1 MWETGYPFFSKG
13 NTEIKRHR
21 PLTATM
27 PLRKRPTKDHRD
39 TLPHHH
45 RSKFSDQCGSEEE
58 FERFFQELNTELETN
73 PDSYKKREDFERLK
87 KRWAKKHEL
96 KYLPTSA
103 DIYNAL
109 DDEKKTKFRPLLL
122 KKPTRTLSGV
132 APVAVMTSPASC
144 PHGKCSYCPGGVE
157 TGSPQSYTGQEPA
170 ALRAGNHGF
179 DPFLQVTAR
188 LAQYQNIGHVT
199 DKVDLIIMGG
209 TFPARDESYQ
219 ECFVKGCFDALN
231 SFPGKSS
238 TTKGPRRSH
247 PRFSPTFGEA
257 KKQNEKAPSRC
268 IGLTIETRPDWCME
282 PHIDQILKLGGT
294 RVELGVQTLSNSILE
309 QVERGHTVEDS
320 IKATRLLKDA
330 GLKVCY
336 HMMPGLPG
344 SDYHHSLESLKTIF
358 SDERFMPDMLK
369 IYPTLVMKGT
379 KMYRLYRTGNYQ
391 PLGTEQ
397 AASLV
402 AEAKSFVPP
411 WVRIQRIQ
419 RDIPSGLIADGVK
432 RSDLRMVAREKM
444 KEKGT
449 RCRCIRCREVG
460 FHRQSEVDLD
470 SIELCIQSY
479 QASGGT
485 EYFLSYEGSPLET
498 RNEGARQEKTGQ
510 RREDRSQRLLI
521 AYCRLRIPSED
532 AHRKEVKNRN
542 VALVRELKVFGELEE
557 LGKRSEARWQH
568 RGYGRRVLEKAEEIA
583 RSEWER
589 TWLLI
594 TSGVGVREYYRRFG
608 YRMTGPYMRRKL

>member
-1 MWETGYPFFSKG
+1 MRSYHIPKG

-27 PLRKRPTKDHRD
+27 PPRKTTTRNHTDP
-39 TLPHHH
+39 PPHH
-45 RSKFSDQCGSEEE
+45 RSKFSVQHETDEE
-58 FERFFQELNTELETN
+58 FGRFACELNAELETH
-73 PDSYKKREDFERLK
+73 PDSYRKREDFERLK
-87 KRWAKKHEL
+87 KRLAKKYEFTS
-96 KYLPTSA
+96 LPTSA

-109 DDEKKTKFRPLLL
+109 DDEKKKKYRPLLL

-132 APVAVMTSPASC
+132 APVAVMTSPAPC

-170 ALRAGNHGF
+170 ALRAGNHDF
-179 DPFLQVTAR
+179 DPFRQVTAR
-188 LAQYQNIGHVT
+188 LTQYQTVGHAT

-209 TFPARDESYQ
+209 TFPARDVDYQ
-219 ECFVKGCFDALN
+219 ESFVKGCFDAMN
-231 SFPGKSS
+231 SFSGKGSI
-238 TTKGPRRSH
+238 TTGRFRPPRTRL
-247 PRFSPTFGEA
+247 SPTLAEA
-257 KKQNEKAPSRC
+257 KKRNEKAPSRC

-294 RVELGVQTLSNSILE
+294 RVELGVQTLSGQVLE
-309 QVERGHTVEDS
+309 LVERGHTVEDS
-320 IKATRLLKDA
+320 IKATRLLKDS

-344 SDYHHSLESLKTIF
+344 SDYHRSLDSLTTIF
-358 SDERFMPDMLK
+358 RDERFMPDMLK

-379 KMYRLYRTGNYQ
+379 KMYQLYKTASYR

-397 AASLV
+397 AASLI

-419 RDIPSGLIADGVK
+419 RDIPSGLITDGVK
-432 RSDLRMVAREKM
+432 RSDLRMLARKM
-444 KEKGT
+444 MSEKGT

-460 FHRQSEVDLD
+460 LNLHNELDND
-470 SIELCIQSY
+470 SIELHVQHY

-485 EYFLSYEGSPLET
+485 EYFLSFEGKSLET
-498 RNEGARQEKTGQ
+498 VEETARQHEACKRKET
-510 RREDRSQRLLI
+510 REQRLLI

-532 AHRKEVKNRN
+532 AHRKEIKNRN

-557 LGKRSEARWQH
+557 LGERSENRWQH
-568 RGYGRRVLEKAEEIA
+568 KGYGRQLLEKAEDLVRTEWQRA
-583 RSEWER
+583 R
-589 TWLLI
+589 LLI
-594 TSGVGVREYYRRFG
+594 TSGVGVREYYRKAG
-608 YRMTGPYMRRKL
+608 YRMMGPYMAKRL